1 MTAHARAAPASVYVH
16 GPSGI
21 GKSALVRRFL
31 DQLSASGDVVVLRG
45 RCYEQESV
53 PYKALDGVIDSLS
66 HYLALSAASAS
77 RGADARATCWRC
89 RGCFRSC
96 CRSEAIAASAA
107 AGARDS
113 PIRSSCGA
121 ARSPR
126 CANC

>member
-1 MTAHARAAPASVYVH
+1 MA
-16 GPSGI
+16 PSGI

-31 DQLSASGDVVVLRG
+31 DQLSASGDVVILRG
-45 RCYEQESV
+45 RCYEQETV

-66 HYLALSAASAS
+66 GYLALAARERKPSALLPRDVLALS
-77 RGADARATCWRC
+77 RLFPVMLAGRGGRAPARR
-89 RGCFRSC
+89 RST
-96 CRSEAIAASAA
+96 R
-107 AGARDS
+107 S